1 MSYRTYCLFPILSLI
16 LLLLLCY
23 HSCSVLALDP
33 GEIVALKDMQ
43 AEWGTQLGW
52 TGDPQCSW
60 QGIGCNSVGHVTRMY
75 VLYFWYCVIVI
86 PIN

>member
-1 MSYRTYCLFPILSLI
+1 MSYRTHCLFPAFSLII

-43 AEWGTQLGW
+43 AEWGTRLDW
-52 TGDPQCSW
+52 TGEPSCSW
-60 QGIGCNSVGHVTRMY
+60 RHISCNSDDHVTEMY
-75 VLYFWYCVIVI
+75 ALFLL
-86 PIN
+86 